1 SGPVPND
8 DPVMDLLDLSP
19 DFPGLGQSL
28 FPGLAHGGQP
38 HLLGHHLRGQF
49 GPNANKADVLGLS
62 IEVDA
67 VHIKVQ
73 VQMFPVPMGNGD
85 GLAVLKIHFLKK
97 PLGKLL
103 EVLGLHVLSVLNGG
117 TQHKADGFVLA
128 MIVVPMEDFELP
140 GNFLWVFSDQ
150 ELTMDDFRLFGLL
163 KGIGNCCPGVRYGHS
178 LAYHFAKFNKWVSSF
193 STNSRI
199 LRPNSGSSPS
209 SFPASSSKVPWHCI
223 IIL

>member
-1 SGPVPND
+1 
-8 DPVMDLLDLSP
+8 
-19 DFPGLGQSL
+19 
-28 FPGLAHGGQP
+28 
-38 HLLGHHLRGQF
+38 HL
-49 GPNANKADVLGLS
+49 
-62 IEVDA
+62 
-67 VHIKVQ
+67 
-73 VQMFPVPMGNGD
+73 
-85 GLAVLKIHFLKK
+85 LKK

-103 EVLGLHVLSVLNGG
+103 EVLGLHVLSILHGG
-117 TQHKADGFVLA
+117 TQHKADGLVLA

-140 GNFLWVFSDQ
+140 GDFLRVFSDQ
-150 ELTMDDFRLFGLL
+150 ERARGYLRLFGLS

-209 SFPASSSKVPWHCI
+209 SFPASSSNVPWHCI